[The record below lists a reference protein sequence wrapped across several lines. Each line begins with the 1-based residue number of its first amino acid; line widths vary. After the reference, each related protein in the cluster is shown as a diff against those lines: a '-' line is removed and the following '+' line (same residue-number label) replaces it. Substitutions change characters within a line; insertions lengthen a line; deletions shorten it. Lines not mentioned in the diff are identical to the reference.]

1 MTEEV
6 IVETKNLTKKYKHNT
21 ALNNINLKLE
31 KGKVYGFIGKNGAG
45 KTTFIRII
53 TGLAFLTSGELSLFG
68 NSRDLQ
74 IKSFKDFKNLIE
86 FVGYSLSIVLFLI
99 SVLNFIN
106 VIATEILRNMVNLSI
121 LEAIRMTKKNIK
133 KYLVKKNLI
142 YSLCGLLF
150 SFIIML
156 LVDKFILMDFI
167 EQTQWTSYKFVIM
180 PLILVNFVNIIIG
193 IIFTGRFYEK
203 HSQNSLVDRIRSL
216 E

>member
-106 VIATEILRNMVNLSI
+106 AIATEILRNMVNLSI
-121 LEAIRMTKKNIK
+121 LEAIGMTKKNIK

>member
-45 KTTFIRII
+45 KTTFIRMI
-53 TGLAFLTSGELSLFG
+53 TGLAFPTSGELSLFG

-121 LEAIRMTKKNIK
+121 LEAIGMTKKNIK
-133 KYLVKKNLI
+133 KYLVKKSLI
-142 YSLCGLLF
+142 YSLCGLVF

>member
-121 LEAIRMTKKNIK
+121 LEAIGMTKKNIK